1 MWHTEMLDISMKVC
15 VPYCVR
21 YLLGCDF
28 HIVLST
34 DDKAEQEVRD
44 GTTVEWKKAEQT
56 QKLFIQIETLREN
69 WIEETE
75 THSQKIMKNVSLSC

>member
-1 MWHTEMLDISMKVC
+1 MWHTKMLDISMKVC

-56 QKLFIQIETLREN
+56 
-69 WIEETE
+69 
-75 THSQKIMKNVSLSC
+75 